1 MSKKAGECPPNER
14 GHHLTSEPGH
24 GYSSHFLHT
33 TLVPNTIPGY
43 LRSRGCCKGR
53 PAESAAEHQKG
64 HSLGTH
70 RPLTQQGGP
79 WPCGRSP
86 DKGLPIQRGT
96 DSSSTHHE
104 HARLLPI
111 HEALGNGVWSQDL
124 ISEEGKRS
132 LVILPIASIP
142 RAWNI
147 GKRLRSFLQC
157 NRHRILYTNSPKER
171 RHRQIPPH
179 SFLRLNDTRKV

>member
-1 MSKKAGECPPNER
+1 MSPP
-14 GHHLTSEPGH
+14 HHPGAKHHPWLSEVKGLLQRAPSRVRRRASEGTQPGH
-24 GYSSHFLHT
+24 
-33 TLVPNTIPGY
+33 P
-43 LRSRGCCKGR
+43 
-53 PAESAAEHQKG
+53 
-64 HSLGTH
+64 

-79 WPCGRSP
+79 WPCGHSP
-86 DKGLPIQRGT
+86 NKGLPIQRGR

-124 ISEEGKRS
+124 ISKEGKRS
-132 LVILPIASIP
+132 LVILPIALIP

-171 RHRQIPPH
+171 RHRHIPPH
-179 SFLRLNDTRKV
+179 SFLRLNDTRKA